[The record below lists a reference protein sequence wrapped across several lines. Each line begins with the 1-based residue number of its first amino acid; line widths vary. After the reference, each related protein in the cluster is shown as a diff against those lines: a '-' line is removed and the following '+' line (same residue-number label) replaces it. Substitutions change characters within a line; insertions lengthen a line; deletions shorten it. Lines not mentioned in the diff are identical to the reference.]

1 MSQLKHEVFVFKA
14 AAKQLGL
21 LLMLR
26 NKEIEGKTTEYP
38 NRHTHTVP
46 MKLEGSTSQVPVLLS

>member
-26 NKEIEGKTTEYP
+26 NKEIEGKITE
-38 NRHTHTVP
+38 NTVH
-46 MKLEGSTSQVPVLLS
+46 S